1 MKKLALILAAV
12 LMSVHGVCL
21 SKVVCDEAGWN
32 KFGTWSDCLKHHY
45 EPGAPEG
52 RRPVDER
59 QIGQVEKIHKNL
71 DGSVTVWRHGSSDT
85 EVWAQVDKDTW
96 ERKH

>member
-1 MKKLALILAAV
+1 MKRLIIFVSLSLAVISSADAKI
-12 LMSVHGVCL
+12 VCEPGY
-21 SKVVCDEAGWN
+21 SMGEYQP
-32 KFGTWSDCLKHHY
+32 CLKAHF

-59 QIGQVEKIHKNL
+59 RVGQVEKIHKNL

-85 EVWAQVDKDTW
+85 EVWTQVDKDTW
-96 ERKH
+96 VRKN

>member
-1 MKKLALILAAV
+1 MKRLITV
-12 LMSVHGVCL
+12 VCL
-21 SKVVCDEAGWN
+21 SLAVISSAGAKIVCEEGINRYGEWAP
-32 KFGTWSDCLKHHY
+32 CLRGHY

-59 QIGQVEKIHKNL
+59 RVGQVEKIHKNL

-85 EVWAQVDKDTW
+85 EVWTQVDKDTW
-96 ERKH
+96 ERKN